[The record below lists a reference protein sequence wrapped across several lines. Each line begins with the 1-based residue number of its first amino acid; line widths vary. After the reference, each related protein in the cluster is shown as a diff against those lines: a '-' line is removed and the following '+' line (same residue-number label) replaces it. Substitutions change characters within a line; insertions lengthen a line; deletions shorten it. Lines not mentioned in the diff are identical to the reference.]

1 MVCIHGDIIKI
12 TITYNKIVFSFIF
25 IQYTVI
31 SLVCHERD
39 AGRKREYV
47 SSMTAPLY
55 LIAQCV
61 CIYFTSCKQ
70 SGKLWKKSPGNS
82 LGKYELHRK
91 EIQKHSLLD

>member
-1 MVCIHGDIIKI
+1 MVCIHGDMIKI

-61 CIYFTSCKQ
+61 CVYISLLANSQ
-70 SGKLWKKSPGNS
+70 GNSGKNHLVTVWESMNCIGKKFKNIV
-82 LGKYELHRK
+82 Y
-91 EIQKHSLLD
+91 